1 LSISEPAHRATIRT
15 TNLATFV
22 SSVFGGQDVG
32 FYELNDH
39 FIETFVADGEELQK
53 EPGMLYL
60 NLKTQMYLSAIS
72 QEEQEM
78 TREEILD
85 DLFPADLKEMLL
97 ARHSG
102 TALTSDEMEFLK
114 EAKTRRDYL
123 QNETGDV
130 DSICKEILLS
140 VLLYD
145 ADCISCTLGKVRMGG
160 FPQKSKCTPQ
170 ESI

>member
-1 LSISEPAHRATIRT
+1 
-15 TNLATFV
+15 
-22 SSVFGGQDVG
+22 
-32 FYELNDH
+32 
-39 FIETFVADGEELQK
+39 
-53 EPGMLYL
+53 MLYL

-85 DLFPADLKEMLL
+85 DLFPAGLEEMLL

-130 DSICKEILLS
+130 DSICTKF
-140 VLLYD
+140 LYV
-145 ADCISCTLGKVRMGG
+145 TV
-160 FPQKSKCTPQ
+160 
-170 ESI
+170 